1 MTQGLLSQFFRRRSW
16 RLIGKLNVAWKSAWL
31 SLLTALPSER
41 SDIKGE
47 VQKCLDAGCPW
58 LHVDVF
64 DGVFLDSPHAL
75 TFGPQMVDCIRNRF
89 SDRQELTMD
98 IHLCVDRPERYAQP
112 MAEAGATRI
121 IFMWEAMGRDGGDAP
136 LSSATAF
143 AQLLHSL
150 ELKCGVS
157 INPET
162 PVADIYPLLDSGLV
176 DLVDIL
182 AVEPGFGGQ
191 PFNPVAIA
199 KIEGLRQYREERLR
213 PRGIDVKILCDG
225 GINTETSSLVA
236 DAGADI
242 LVAGTA
248 LFQHPSGFD
257 AAVRELLQ

>member
-1 MTQGLLSQFFRRRSW
+1 
-16 RLIGKLNVAWKSAWL
+16 
-31 SLLTALPSER
+31 
-41 SDIKGE
+41 
-47 VQKCLDAGCPW
+47 
-58 LHVDVF
+58 
-64 DGVFLDSPHAL
+64 
-75 TFGPQMVDCIRNRF
+75 
-89 SDRQELTMD
+89 MD
-98 IHLCVDRPERYAQP
+98 IHLCVDRPERYAQS

-121 IFMWEAMGRDGGDAP
+121 IFMWEAMGRDGGGA

-162 PVADIYPLLDSGLV
+162 HVADIYPLLDSGLV

-191 PFNPVAIA
+191 PFNPVAIE
-199 KIEGLRQYREERLR
+199 KIKSLRQYRKERLR

-257 AAVRELLQ
+257 AAVVGLLQ